1 MNESKSF
8 LIKCDL
14 LFVLGGFTCHL
25 INVYSYGDVT
35 ITVRAA
41 NFDLY
46 STHAEG
52 KVIKPQPQQTNVVSI
67 SLSTVTVTTSSEMTI
82 Y

>member
-52 KVIKPQPQQTNVVSI
+52 
-67 SLSTVTVTTSSEMTI
+67 
-82 Y
+82 